1 MFRACCEV
9 EPTQSQLTEEN
20 NVPGRNVDYLNP
32 GTACAPSGL
41 YSQVAKVDSGP
52 LAFIAGQHALDAH
65 GNCVGIYD
73 FDAQFEQVFEN
84 LGAVLEGLNAGFEDI
99 VKLTTYL
106 VQSEHIE
113 KFMRA
118 RAALF
123 PRLFANES
131 YPPNTLVVVDCLVK
145 EELLIEVEAVARV

>member
-1 MFRACCEV
+1 VKPSGCNCK
-9 EPTQSQLTEEN
+9 LTEEN
-20 NVPGRNVDYLNP
+20 NVPGHKVDDLDP
-32 GTACAPSGL
+32 ETACAPRGL
-41 YSQVAKVDSGP
+41 YSQVAKVDGGP

-65 GNCVGIYD
+65 GYCVGIYD

-84 LGAVLEGLNAGFEDI
+84 LGAVLKGLNAGFEDI
-99 VKLTTYL
+99 VKLTIYL
-106 VQSEHIE
+106 MQSEHIE

-123 PRLFANES
+123 PKLFANES
-131 YPPNTLVVVDCLVK
+131 YPPNTLVVVDSLVK

>member
-1 MFRACCEV
+1 M
-9 EPTQSQLTEEN
+9 QLQLTEEN
-20 NVPGRNVDYLNP
+20 NLPGRKVDYSNP
-32 GTACAPSGL
+32 GAAGAPGELS
-41 YSQVAKVDSGP
+41 SQIAIVDSGP

-65 GNCVGIYD
+65 GYCVGIYD

-84 LGAVLEGLNAGFEDI
+84 LGAVLKGLNAGFADI

-123 PRLFANES
+123 PKLFANES

-145 EELLIEVEAVARV
+145 EELLIEVEAVARVCVVERS